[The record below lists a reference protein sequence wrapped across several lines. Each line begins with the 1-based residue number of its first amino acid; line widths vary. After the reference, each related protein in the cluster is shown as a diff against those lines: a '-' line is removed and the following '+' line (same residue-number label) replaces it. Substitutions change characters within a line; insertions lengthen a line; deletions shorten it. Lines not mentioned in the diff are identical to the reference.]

1 MNTYILEDA
10 ETSEKLLS
18 TIEVCKSSSMI
29 MGRKLRSAHYEL
41 GKKITSSIYE
51 NSTSNEYAVLILMR
65 AGLSFGNG
73 IADEL
78 EDKGASVT
86 MIFLQDDIV
95 TTEDLSLILGKQ
107 ILIVDAVINS
117 GRSIFGVLNQLPEVE
132 RDNAKIATTVIP
144 SKSLAL
150 FKYHQ
155 LYTVRSSENAYK
167 GAKVSSISEG
177 RGPDTG
183 DRLFNTY

>member
-1 MNTYILEDA
+1 MNTFILKDT

-41 GKKITSSIYE
+41 GKKITSRIYE

-73 IADEL
+73 IADKL

-132 RDNAKIATTVIP
+132 RDNAKIVTTVIP
-144 SKSLAL
+144 SKSLTL
-150 FKYHQ
+150 FKDHQ
-155 LYTVRSSENAYK
+155 LYTVRTSENAYK

>member
-1 MNTYILEDA
+1 MNTFILKDVVTNESVQSAID
-10 ETSEKLLS
+10 
-18 TIEVCKSSSMI
+18 VCKSSSMV
-29 MGRKLRSAHYEL
+29 MGRKLRAEHYEL
-41 GKKITSSIYE
+41 GQHITSSIYE
-51 NSTSNEYAVLILMR
+51 NSISNDYAVLILMR
-65 AGLSFGNG
+65 AGLNFGSG

-78 EDKGASVT
+78 EDNGASVT
-86 MIFLQDDIV
+86 MIFVHDDII
-95 TTEDLSLILGKQ
+95 TAEDLNLVLGKQ

-117 GRSIFGVLNQLPEVE
+117 GNSIFGLLDQLPKAE
-132 RDNAKIATTVIP
+132 RENAKIITTVIP

-150 FKYHQ
+150 FKDHQ

-167 GAKVSSISEG
+167 GAKVSSISGG